1 MNVEKEEQKQT
12 ILYTGAILGNLDA
25 REFVRKSGG
34 LPKHILLDHILTVS
48 NYWRELERQ
57 GYFPAWSREFYVHP
71 ERYGRFKKGTDVV
84 DAIKDIQ
91 GRTWKLP
98 ASSIPL
104 EAFDA
109 EKPSLLV
116 DPGNEPERI
125 KISKK
130 EVIIADPAS
139 VILITPSIQVGGQ
152 LGEVDEKTGFPLDIP
167 FEQKEELLEER
178 KRYLLR
184 KDGPGVSTILRDT
197 NRDCDDAS
205 GVGYESLGQVD
216 LSMFKKRAE
225 AVITLGLEIE
235 GLTKT
240 DAQKILN
247 LAKLEQDLMFSK
259 MSKTELER
267 SVYTRMLIDALKL
280 RE

>member
-1 MNVEKEEQKQT
+1 
-12 ILYTGAILGNLDA
+12 
-25 REFVRKSGG
+25 
-34 LPKHILLDHILTVS
+34 
-48 NYWRELERQ
+48 
-57 GYFPAWSREFYVHP
+57 
-71 ERYGRFKKGTDVV
+71 
-84 DAIKDIQ
+84 
-91 GRTWKLP
+91 
-98 ASSIPL
+98 
-104 EAFDA
+104 
-109 EKPSLLV
+109 
-116 DPGNEPERI
+116 
-125 KISKK
+125 
-130 EVIIADPAS
+130 
-139 VILITPSIQVGGQ
+139 VGGQ

-184 KDGPGVSTILRDT
+184 KDGPGVSTILRGFFGGFDCGLCIDT